1 MNNKIEINKMTSVE
15 APLNNDI
22 NFKPTKKMMVTDN
35 RSTDGGNS
43 MKMSNGYDIEKSI
56 SHGGS
61 IINNS

>member
-1 MNNKIEINKMTSVE
+1 MTSVE

-22 NFKPTKKMMVTDN
+22 NFKPFTKKMGVTDN
-35 RSTDGGNS
+35 RSTDGANS

-56 SHGGS
+56 SQGGS